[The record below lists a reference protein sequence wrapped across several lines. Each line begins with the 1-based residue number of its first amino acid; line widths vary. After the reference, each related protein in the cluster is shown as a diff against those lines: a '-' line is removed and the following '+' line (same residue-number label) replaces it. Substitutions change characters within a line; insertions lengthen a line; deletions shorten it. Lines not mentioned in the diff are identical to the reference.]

1 MKRQVR
7 VILLDD
13 EPIVCE
19 RLKPALEKIGF
30 YVEAYTESQK
40 VIDRVSEEK
49 FDVLVTDL
57 KMQKPDGLDV
67 MNFVKQQSPA
77 TKVIIITGFATQ
89 ETAAEAILVSS
100 LYGMAEFD
108 LEGFQGKCVEAG
120 LGDVL
125 LYLGG
130 NLAVGR
136 HEFQDDEQ
144 KFKAMG
150 FDRVYP
156 PEVDLAV
163 VVADLRNDLEA
174 KGKI

>member
-30 YVEAYTESQK
+30 YVEAYTESQD
-40 VIDRVSEEK
+40 VIDRVSQEK

-67 MNFVKQQSPA
+67 MKFVKQQSPT

-89 ETAAEAILVSS
+89 ETAAEAMESGAVEFIAKPFKISQLRDLIL
-100 LYGMAEFD
+100 
-108 LEGFQGKCVEAG
+108 
-120 LGDVL
+120 
-125 LYLGG
+125 
-130 NLAVGR
+130 
-136 HEFQDDEQ
+136 
-144 KFKAMG
+144 
-150 FDRVYP
+150 
-156 PEVDLAV
+156 
-163 VVADLRNDLEA
+163 
-174 KGKI
+174 KITS